1 ESVMSRFAYRVKSRR
16 SWKDQGLWAFLKA
29 MVAQIDGIGWRTGQ
43 LEEEEPQRAASTP
56 TKLERIKQA
65 KRKAGR
71 LLAEVMRQN
80 IPCLQRSSGTPIYQA
95 LSALRDGG
103 WM

>member
-1 ESVMSRFAYRVKSRR
+1 MPLVPLVSRDERHFVCLVTVELG
-16 SWKDQGLWAFLKA
+16 WKDQGLWAFLKA

-43 LEEEEPQRAASTP
+43 LEEEEPQR
-56 TKLERIKQA
+56 IKQA

-80 IPCLQRSSGTPIYQA
+80 IPYLQQSSGTPIYQA

>member
-1 ESVMSRFAYRVKSRR
+1 M
-16 SWKDQGLWAFLKA
+16 
-29 MVAQIDGIGWRTGQ
+29 
-43 LEEEEPQRAASTP
+43 EEEEPQ
-56 TKLERIKQA
+56 RIKQA

-80 IPCLQRSSGTPIYQA
+80 IPYLQQSSGTPIYQA

>member
-1 ESVMSRFAYRVKSRR
+1 M
-16 SWKDQGLWAFLKA
+16 
-29 MVAQIDGIGWRTGQ
+29 AQIDGIGWRTGQ
-43 LEEEEPQRAASTP
+43 LEEEEPQRAASAP
-56 TKLERIKQA
+56 PKQERIKQA

-80 IPCLQRSSGTPIYQA
+80 IPYLQQSSGTPIYQA